1 MITLHLPGDLAD
13 KFRAP
18 RELRLQAAAIGEV
31 VPALDA
37 LYPGIDHWLTE
48 SNGAFRR
55 HLSVFVADYRLDGS
69 EGPGYALPDGCE
81 VWVMRAVSGG

>member
-18 RELRLQAAAIGEV
+18 RELRLHASTIGEV
-31 VPALDA
+31 VPALNS

-48 SNGAFRR
+48 ANGAFRR
-55 HLSVFVADYRLDGS
+55 HLSVFVGGYRLDGQ
-69 EGPGYALPDGCE
+69 EGPDTALPDGCE